1 MTGTDTRDPDRSNAD
16 RYAADR
22 TADLGLP
29 ALSRLR
35 RRRRR
40 ATVVLAGL
48 AGVVAI
54 FALLSLSLGAYQIS
68 LDGVLRTLIGQGS
81 GRDDFIILSLRL
93 PRLVAGILAGAA
105 FGLAG
110 GIFQTLLRNPLASPD
125 IIGVTGGASAA
136 AVFALVTLGAGSL
149 GVSVAAFVGAAGT
162 ATAVYLLSW
171 RDGLTGYR
179 FVLVGIAAAF
189 MAHGVLG
196 YLLTR
201 GEVRE
206 AQTALSWMVGS
217 LGSARWPEIAV
228 LATLLGVLTP
238 VLLALRPAL
247 GLLQFGD
254 DTATG
259 LGVRLERSRISLLA
273 IAVALAAV
281 ATAVTGPIAFV
292 AFVAMPIARRMMR
305 SGAPVLLP
313 AALIGVLVV
322 TGADLV
328 AQHLLPGNIKT
339 PVGIVTAVI
348 GGPYLL
354 WLLATAGRNH
364 GSVTRIT

>member
-1 MTGTDTRDPDRSNAD
+1 MTATDTRD
-16 RYAADR
+16 
-22 TADLGLP
+22 TARDLP
-29 ALSRLR
+29 ALRRLR
-35 RRRRR
+35 RQRRRR
-40 ATVVLAGL
+40 ALVVLAVLAGL
-48 AGVVAI
+48 VLV
-54 FALLSLSLGAYQIS
+54 FAVLSLSLGAYQIS
-68 LDGVLRTLIGQGS
+68 LAGVLRTLAGQGTS
-81 GRDDFIILSLRL
+81 RDEFIIFDLRL
-93 PRLVAGILAGAA
+93 PRLVAGIAAGAA

-125 IIGVTGGASAA
+125 IIGVTGGASVA
-136 AVFALVTLGAGSL
+136 AVAALMMFGAGSL
-149 GVSVAAFVGAAGT
+149 GVSVAAFVGATAT

-171 RDGLTGYR
+171 RSGLTGYR

-189 MAHGVLG
+189 MAHGALG

-206 AQTALSWMVGS
+206 AQTALAWMVGS
-217 LGSARWPEIAV
+217 LGAARWPEIAV
-228 LATLLGVLTP
+228 LAVALGLATP
-238 VLLALRPAL
+238 ALLALRPTL

-259 LGVRLERSRISLLA
+259 LGVLLERSRIGLLA
-273 IAVALAAV
+273 VAVALAAV

-305 SGAPVLLP
+305 TGAPVLLP
-313 AALIGVLVV
+313 AALVGVVVV
-322 TGADLV
+322 TGADLI
-328 AQHLLPGNIKT
+328 AQHLLPGNVKT

-354 WLLATAGRNH
+354 WLLATTGRD
-364 GSVTRIT
+364 GRGA

>member
-1 MTGTDTRDPDRSNAD
+1 MTAIDARRAGRDLS
-16 RYAADR
+16 
-22 TADLGLP
+22 
-29 ALSRLR
+29 ALRRLR
-35 RRRRR
+35 WQRRRR
-40 ATVVLAGL
+40 AAAVLSVLVGL
-48 AGVVAI
+48 VLI
-54 FALLSLSLGAYQIS
+54 FAVLSLSVGAYQIS
-68 LDGVLRTLIGQGS
+68 LDGVLRTLVGQGS
-81 GRDDFIILSLRL
+81 SRDEFIIVDLRL
-93 PRLVAGILAGAA
+93 PRLVAGVLAGAA

-125 IIGVTGGASAA
+125 IIGVTGGASVA
-136 AVFALVTLGAGSL
+136 AVAALMMFSAGSL
-149 GVSVAAFVGAAGT
+149 GVSVAAFVGAMGT

-171 RDGLTGYR
+171 RSGLTGYR

-189 MAHGVLG
+189 MAHGALG

-217 LGSARWPEIAV
+217 LGAARWPEIAV
-228 LATLLGVLTP
+228 LAAVLGVGTP
-238 VLLALRPAL
+238 VLLALRPTL
-247 GLLQFGD
+247 SLLRFGD

-259 LGVRLERSRISLLA
+259 LGVLLERSRIGLLA
-273 IAVALAAV
+273 VAVTLAAV

-313 AALIGVLVV
+313 AALVGVVVV
-322 TGADLV
+322 TGSDLI
-328 AQHLLPGNIKT
+328 AQHLLPGNVKT

-354 WLLATAGRNH
+354 WLLATTGRD
-364 GSVTRIT
+364 GRA